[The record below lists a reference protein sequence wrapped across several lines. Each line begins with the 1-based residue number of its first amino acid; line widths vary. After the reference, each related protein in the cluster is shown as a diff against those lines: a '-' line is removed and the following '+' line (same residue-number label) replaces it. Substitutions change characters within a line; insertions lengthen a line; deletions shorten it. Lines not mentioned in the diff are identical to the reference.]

1 MHTDG
6 LADKLIAPSLT
17 TVSDAGNAELDVA
30 AVVKASLTDTKGFAP
45 TETSRNLQANAYCSI
60 IRAGDG

>member
-1 MHTDG
+1 MHTDD

-17 TVSDAGNAELDVA
+17 TVTDAGNAESDVA
-30 AVVKASLTDTKGFAP
+30 AVVKASLTDTKDFAR
-45 TETSRNLQANAYCSI
+45 TETSRNLQANAYCRI